1 VTFHPGAAWGAVLA
15 LAGTL
20 LILLTRQGTPAGA
33 LAGLVVAL
41 CAAAGFGAA
50 ALLPLA
56 TFVLGAGVLTRAGRA
71 RKERLGAAEADRG
84 RRGVPHV
91 AAKLSLPALAG
102 ALAFF
107 HAAPQGALALVYVA
121 SLAGAFADTAAT
133 EAGPLLGGRAYA
145 IRGGGIAALPHGAP
159 GGMSAGGFLA
169 AALGAFAVAAGAH
182 SVRLLDTTPTAWTA
196 AGAGFLAGILE
207 SLLAGTAWGARVG
220 HFGRNVFLSLA
231 SAALALS
238 ARAFG
243 WAGS

>member
-1 VTFHPGAAWGAVLA
+1 MTLHPDAARGALLA
-15 LAGTL
+15 LAGAA

-33 LAGLVVAL
+33 LAGFAVAL
-41 CAAAGFGAA
+41 LAAAGFGAP

-56 TFVLGAGVLTRAGRA
+56 VFVLGSGLLTRLGRA
-71 RKERLGAAEADRG
+71 RKERLGAAQADQG
-84 RRGVPHV
+84 RRGFPHV

-107 HAAPQGALALVYVA
+107 RAAPEGALALVYVA
-121 SLAGAFADTAAT
+121 SLAGAFADTAST
-133 EAGPLLGGRAYA
+133 ELGPVM
-145 IRGGGIAALPHGAP
+145 GGGALGLRGARLKALPHGAP

-169 AALGAFAVAAGAH
+169 AAAAASAVAIGA
-182 SVRLLDTTPTAWTA
+182 SWVRLLDAPPAAWA
-196 AGAGFLAGILE
+196 AAAAGFLASVLE
-207 SLLAGTAWGARVG
+207 SLLAGTAWGTRAG

-238 ARAFG
+238 ARALG